1 MKKEMDLV
9 ERLQQIAEL
18 SNGQPISIKIL
29 VRVLAKKGYA
39 TLIVLFSLP
48 FCLPIQIPGLSTPFG
63 VALMFIGLR
72 IAFGNVVWLPE
83 WILTKTI
90 PFSVFKKISS
100 WIEWFLRKLKFI
112 KPRAISFVQNPYL
125 QILHGLLVAILGFF
139 LALPLPIP
147 FTNLLSAIP
156 LLLIGFALMEND
168 GLVLGI
174 AYILA
179 TFCFLFFI
187 GLYVLGETGLKA
199 LLQHF

>member
-9 ERLQQIAEL
+9 ERLHQIAEL

-63 VALMFIGLR
+63 IALMFIGLR

-83 WILTKTI
+83 WILNKTI
-90 PFSVFKKISS
+90 PFSVFKKIAN

-112 KPRAISFVQNPYL
+112 KPRAIAFVQNPYS
-125 QILHGLLVAILGFF
+125 QIFHGLLVAMLGFF

-156 LLLIGFALMEND
+156 LVLIGFALMEND

-174 AYILA
+174 AYILS

-187 GLYVLGETGLKA
+187 GLYFLGETGLKA
-199 LLQHF
+199 LLQHL